1 MTANAFSLDPGALA
15 LLQQATAFIWAEAD
29 MLDHN
34 EFQAWLDLWEPD
46 GLYIVPID
54 PKETDHENTLNYAY
68 DDHHMR
74 EKRVRRLGSGE
85 SISTTPQ
92 ARTVRGVSRVRV
104 VGEADGVVTVRAAQ
118 DLKEFRK
125 DVLRQHIAD
134 VTYELRRGA
143 DGGFKLRRKVISLIN
158 STDALTSIG
167 YIL

>member
-1 MTANAFSLDPGALA
+1 MTAIPPTPTSDALA

-29 MLDHN
+29 MLDHG
-34 EFQAWLDLWEPD
+34 EFQDWLQLWDEQ

-54 PKETDHENTLNYAY
+54 ANESDFENTLNYAY
-68 DDHHMR
+68 DDQHMR

-92 ARTVRGVSRVRV
+92 ARTVRSLSRVRV
-104 VGEADGVVTVRAAQ
+104 LGEADGVVRVRAAQ

-134 VTYELRRGA
+134 VSYELRRT
-143 DGGFKLRRKVISLIN
+143 DSGFKLQRKVIRLIN
-158 STDALTSIG
+158 SADALTSIG

>member
-1 MTANAFSLDPGALA
+1 MTATPPTPTSDALA

-29 MLDHN
+29 MLDHG
-34 EFQAWLDLWEPD
+34 EFQDWLQLWDEQ

-54 PKETDHENTLNYAY
+54 ANESDFENTLNYAY
-68 DDHHMR
+68 DDQHMR

-92 ARTVRGVSRVRV
+92 ARTVRSLSRVRV
-104 VGEADGVVTVRAAQ
+104 LGEADGVVRVRAAQ

-134 VTYELRRGA
+134 VSYELRRT
-143 DGGFKLRRKVISLIN
+143 DSGFKLQRKVIRLIN
-158 STDALTSIG
+158 SADALTSIG